1 MFIHHY
7 IYICFII
14 YIFLAYGIIIAMNMI
29 ILNDNYIQMLLWVS
43 YVISQLLN
51 HYPHSLLLNMAMEIV
66 ELSIKHGDF
75 P

>member
-1 MFIHHY
+1 
-7 IYICFII
+7 
-14 YIFLAYGIIIAMNMI
+14 MNMI
-29 ILNDNYIQMLLWVS
+29 ILNDNYIQLLLWVS